1 MKISIAG
8 AAVAG
13 LVGAVVA
20 IAVAASGLAKFGPPQ
35 ASVQWLADATIYIDS
50 NGQGGCVITTV
61 PQTLP
66 ASKHGKVEWSIV
78 DHCGVTAKSDVE
90 VKFKSLDPLD
100 KSCVKK
106 HKKRIKC
113 DVDSK
118 SDYGTYPYTVIAG
131 DYSEDPDLEIAQ

>member
-13 LVGAVVA
+13 LVGAAVA
-20 IAVAASGLAKFGPPQ
+20 LVVAASGLARFGDPP

-50 NGQGGCVITTV
+50 NGQGGCVITTI

-78 DHCGVTAKSDVE
+78 DHCGVTAGNDVE
-90 VKFKSLDPLD
+90 VKFKSKDPLD
-100 KSCVKK
+100 PTCNKK
-106 HKKRIKC
+106 GRKGIKC
-113 DVDSK
+113 KVDSN
-118 SDYGTYPYTVIAG
+118 SAYGSYPYTVIAG
-131 DYSEDPDLEIAQ
+131 AYSEDPDLEIAQ